1 MTMIPRSPASTRPA
15 LRSVRRPRRGSIRR
29 LSLVTAFVAVAGLL
43 AACGDDGAQ
52 ESAAPEAGSVFPVTV
67 EHKFGQTV
75 VPSDPRRIAV
85 IGLSEQDIV
94 LALGKV
100 PIATTEWYGEQP
112 SAVWPWAQDKLGG
125 AKPTVLSTAD
135 GFEFEKIAALN
146 PDLIVGT
153 NSGMKQADYTKLAAI
168 APTIPGVKG
177 SADYFSPWE
186 EQTVQVAKALGKET
200 EGKALVD
207 GIKADFAKVA
217 AANPEFAGKTATF
230 SQNAFYDGKI
240 YVYPPGLN
248 TEFLTMLGFTIN
260 PELTALAEVPGQQ
273 AAISAE
279 NLSKIDADVLV
290 VAAEKPEDI
299 TNLEKVP
306 TYTRLGAVSGKRTV
320 YTDPILSG
328 AMYFIS
334 PLSLPYVLE
343 KLPPLLKA
351 AVAGQAPNAIA
362 AG

>member
-1 MTMIPRSPASTRPA
+1 MTITAIPQPPTRRRRS
-15 LRSVRRPRRGSIRR
+15 RRI
-29 LSLVTAFVAVAGLL
+29 SLVAALLATTGLL
-43 AACGDDGAQ
+43 AACGDDGAAE
-52 ESAAPEAGSVFPVTV
+52 ESGAQPGSVFPVTV
-67 EHKFGQTV
+67 DHKFGQSV
-75 VPSDPRRIAV
+75 VKADPQRIAV
-85 IGLSEQDIV
+85 VGLSEQDIV

-112 SAVWPWAQDKLGG
+112 SAVWPWAQDELGG

-135 GFEFEKIAALN
+135 GFEFEKIAALK

-153 NSGMKQADYTKLAAI
+153 NSGMTEADYTKLSAI

-177 SADYFSPWE
+177 STDYFSPWDQ
-186 EQTVQVAKALGKET
+186 QTVQVAKALGKEA
-200 EGKALVD
+200 EGKALVE

-217 AANPEFAGKTATF
+217 AANPEFAGKVATF

-260 PELTALAEVPGQQ
+260 PELTALAPAPGQQ
-273 AAISAE
+273 AEISAE

-290 VAAEKPEDI
+290 IAAEKPEDI
-299 TNLEKVP
+299 ANLEKVP
-306 TYTRLGAVSGKRTV
+306 TYARLSAVSGRRTV
-320 YTDPILSG
+320 YTDATLSG

-343 KLPPLLKA
+343 KLPPQLKA
-351 AVAGQAPNAIA
+351 AVAGKAPNAMA
-362 AG
+362 SAD